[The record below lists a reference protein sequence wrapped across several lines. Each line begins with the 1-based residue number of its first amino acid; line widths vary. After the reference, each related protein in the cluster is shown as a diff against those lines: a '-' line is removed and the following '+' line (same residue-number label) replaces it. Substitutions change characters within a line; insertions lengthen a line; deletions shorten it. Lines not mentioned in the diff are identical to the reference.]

1 MTYIAPKLH
10 AKSPGETGANVLTTA
25 ICQESL
31 LLSSIW
37 QADPLGPGICH
48 VTAPSRVGT
57 IRLTQMCWTVFVPA
71 VLQRDFLL
79 AYTPVLQASAC

>member
-1 MTYIAPKLH
+1 M
-10 AKSPGETGANVLTTA
+10 LTTA

-37 QADPLGPGICH
+37 QADPLGPGYAMSLLH
-48 VTAPSRVGT
+48 LEWALLG
-57 IRLTQMCWTVFVPA
+57 LTQMCWAVFVPA